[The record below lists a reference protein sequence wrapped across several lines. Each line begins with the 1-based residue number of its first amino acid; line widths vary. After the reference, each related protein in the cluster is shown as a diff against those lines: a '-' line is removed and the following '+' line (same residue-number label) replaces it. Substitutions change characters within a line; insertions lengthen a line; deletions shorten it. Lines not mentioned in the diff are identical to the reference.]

1 MTTEISITTED
12 IASELQD
19 KISENTNLKLQNKAL
34 ERTIAEQ
41 QKIIDQNEMSRCM
54 SFQNSEILGLY

>member
-34 ERTIAEQ
+34 ARTIAEQ
-41 QKIIDQNEMSRCM
+41 QKIIDQNELEST
-54 SFQNSEILGLY
+54 EDA

>member
-1 MTTEISITTED
+1 MTTEITITSED

-34 ERTIAEQ
+34 VRTIAEQ
-41 QKIIDQNEMSRCM
+41 QKIIDQNELEST
-54 SFQNSEILGLY
+54 EDA

>member
-19 KISENTNLKLQNKAL
+19 KISENTNLKLQIKAL
-34 ERTIAEQ
+34 IRTVADLT
-41 QKIIDQNEMSRCM
+41 KRLDQEELESTENA
-54 SFQNSEILGLY
+54 